1 MSAWARQ
8 ISWFYDWVWRFF
20 NELLITRNLLREFL
34 SIYSVCIWMFNCL
47 QYLTTVLAYSFF
59 NSLVMLKSK
68 RIEDRVCS
76 LVMWF
81 FFLRSMIWEMDG
93 IPSIIFLFCNMLL
106 LTRYGS
112 SYPLCT
118 DLSECFLCLIYSSF
132 FFFSFWFTSEFQ
144 WFCFDSDYFYSI
156 LWFGPFPSAESGSPF
171 IPKSPLAFCQ
181 YSGSVCCNS
190 TEDVELQKQ
199 FKSLNVSGYGCASL
213 LKSTLCSVSLSTW

>member
-1 MSAWARQ
+1 
-8 ISWFYDWVWRFF
+8 VWRFF

-47 QYLTTVLAYSFF
+47 QYLTTALVYSFF

-81 FFLRSMIWEMDG
+81 FFLLSMIWEMDG

-106 LTRYGS
+106 HTRYGS

-132 FFFSFWFTSEFQ
+132 FFFHFGLLLNSNDFALIMIIFILF
-144 WFCFDSDYFYSI
+144 FDSDLF
-156 LWFGPFPSAESGSPF
+156 LLLNQGLPFSRNH
-171 IPKSPLAFCQ
+171 L
-181 YSGSVCCNS
+181 
-190 TEDVELQKQ
+190 
-199 FKSLNVSGYGCASL
+199 
-213 LKSTLCSVSLSTW
+213 SLSVNTVEAYAVTPLKM

>member
-1 MSAWARQ
+1 M
-8 ISWFYDWVWRFF
+8 WRFF

-47 QYLTTVLAYSFF
+47 QYLTTALVYSFF

-81 FFLRSMIWEMDG
+81 FFLLSMIWEMDG

-118 DLSECFLCLIYSSF
+118 DLSGCFLCIIYSSF
-132 FFFSFWFTSEFQ
+132 FFFHFGLLLNSNDFALIMIIFILF
-144 WFCFDSDYFYSI
+144 FDSDLF
-156 LWFGPFPSAESGSPF
+156 LLLNQGL
-171 IPKSPLAFCQ
+171 PL
-181 YSGSVCCNS
+181 SRNH
-190 TEDVELQKQ
+190 
-199 FKSLNVSGYGCASL
+199 
-213 LKSTLCSVSLSTW
+213 VSLSVNTVEAYAVTPLKM